1 MPKRLASID
10 VFRALTMFFM
20 IFVNDLWTLNHIPSW
35 LDHVDADV
43 DGLGFADTIF
53 PAFLFIVGLSLPL
66 AIKNREKAGD
76 SRALIFYHVC
86 IRSFS
91 LITIG
96 FFQVNMEEYSRLAI
110 LNRTVFSLLLTLS
123 FFLIWLDYPK
133 DLKKYYKILG
143 QFSGIILLIVLA
155 FLYKGGDRHHIIG
168 LKPYWWGILGLIGW
182 SYLLCSTV
190 YVVFKGNIWAIFLSF
205 IFLISF
211 CILDHL
217 DMLDF
222 LDTIH
227 KYFWLIGEGA
237 EPALVMAGV
246 ILSLIYSRLSQKN
259 HEYRMIWVLMASAL
273 AVAAF
278 GFFIR
283 PIGGISKI
291 YDTPSWVC
299 ISLSISLVVY
309 AFIIYLVDIKQKKD
323 WFRIILPAGTSTL
336 TCYLMPYIYYGL
348 FSLALANPWK
358 LHIRLPLIL
367 RTGVPGLIKSMLFS
381 LLIITLVGWLEKRKL
396 RLKL

>member
-35 LDHVDADV
+35 LDHVSEDV

-66 AIKNREKAGD
+66 ALIRREKQGD
-76 SRALIFYHVC
+76 SLALRLYHVG
-86 IRSFS
+86 IRSFA
-91 LITIG
+91 LIIIG
-96 FFQVNMEEYSRLAI
+96 FFQVNMEEYNRLAI
-110 LNRTVFSLLLTLS
+110 LPKSIYILLLTLS

-133 DLKKYYKILG
+133 DLKISSKFIG
-143 QFSGIILLIVLA
+143 QFLGILLLVVLA
-155 FLYKGGDRHHIIG
+155 LVFKGGDRNHIIG

-182 SYLLCSTV
+182 SYLICASLFILS
-190 YVVFKGNIWAIFLSF
+190 KGNIGVLSFFF
-205 IFLISF
+205 IFLIAF

-222 LDTIH
+222 LDPIH
-227 KYFWLIGEGA
+227 KFFWIIGEGA
-237 EPALVMAGV
+237 EPALVLAGV
-246 ILSLIYSRLSQKN
+246 ILSLVYSQFSIKN
-259 HEYRMIWVLMASAL
+259 QEIKMIWVLLGSGFLVAL
-273 AVAAF
+273 F
-278 GFFIR
+278 GFIIR

-299 ISLSISLVVY
+299 ISLSLSFVAY
-309 AFIIYLVDIKQKKD
+309 AGIIYLVDIKGKKD
-323 WFRIILPAGTSTL
+323 WFRIVLPAGTSTL
-336 TCYLMPYIYYGL
+336 TCYLLPYIYYSL
-348 FSLALANPWK
+348 FSLAQANPWK
-358 LHIRLPLIL
+358 INIRLPLFF
-367 RTGVPGLIKSMLFS
+367 RTGIVGLGKSLLFS
-381 LLIITLVGWLEKRKL
+381 LLIISLVGFLERRKL